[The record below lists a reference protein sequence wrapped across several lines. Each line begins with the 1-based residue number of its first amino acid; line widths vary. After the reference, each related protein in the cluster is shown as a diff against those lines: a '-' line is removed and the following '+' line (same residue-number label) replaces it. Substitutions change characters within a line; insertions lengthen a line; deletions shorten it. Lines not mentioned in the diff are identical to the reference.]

1 LPWAKKRHRVS
12 LRVRGD
18 VIQAFKQRYGANWR
32 KAMAEFLDAAVER
45 PWPGSFRPPAT
56 RAVDARRELGADL
69 AVALDEPQANEA
81 GGEEQDKGD
90 ADNPAD

>member
-1 LPWAKKRHRVS
+1 MGNKTPAKRRRGRPRLPWAKKRHRVS

-45 PWPGSFRPPAT
+45 L
-56 RAVDARRELGADL
+56 E
-69 AVALDEPQANEA
+69 
-81 GGEEQDKGD
+81 
-90 ADNPAD
+90 